1 MLLFLAIP
9 YLVVAAQP
17 CMEWILIKKT
27 FDESSFIMTF
37 LSIKAPFLILH
48 FSYYTLMTFLMML
61 SVILL
66 SILMIWSLATARI
79 EFWTRI
85 WSTWQCGLG
94 KWKWLVDFNAGKT
107 QLVSFDRSDNIG
119 AINVKMDGFVLEE
132 KLSFKMLSLT
142 FSWFPWFVLWSVFLL
157 RLLYIS
163 INLLYC
169 LDWNLLS
176 CLGWCS

>member
-1 MLLFLAIP
+1 MLLFLVIP

-37 LSIKAPFLILH
+37 LNIKAPFLILY

-79 EFWTRI
+79 EFWTQI

-94 KWKWLVDFNAGKT
+94 KWKWLFYRYYFYRCSSKLIE
-107 QLVSFDRSDNIG
+107 LVPLPYYQGRSTCYSDRLDNFSVTIPD
-119 AINVKMDGFVLEE
+119 VTRMSMSTVSLPMECFPLTYDLS
-132 KLSFKMLSLT
+132 SFKSRINR
-142 FSWFPWFVLWSVFLL
+142 
-157 RLLYIS
+157 RLLTVGS
-163 INLLYC
+163 F
-169 LDWNLLS
+169 
-176 CLGWCS
+176 